1 MHERCFTGQLASPP
15 DMIIILGSSRSGTTW
30 LGKIFDSHP
39 DVIYLH
45 EPDSIL
51 VNREIPFQVNENEL
65 EEYTTLASKYMTR
78 LLDVKNIKVS
88 GSLPMFKKNY
98 RNAIMHLF
106 RYTYVYSSKAL
117 QKGIGA
123 GRLRNIGVPDFFSEE
138 IKASCRHVIKTVD
151 SLNRAH
157 LFSRAIPNAHILHLI
172 RHPCGYVASRLRG
185 IKLSLL
191 GSDTFMASIS
201 RMPEARK
208 RGLSLDYLERLSI
221 EERLACQWMI
231 QNEKTINDMEGEGN
245 YKLVIYDEL
254 CQNPMQVTKELF
266 RFSAL
271 DWNSQTEE
279 FIRLCQNARDG
290 KKGYFQVI
298 RNPAKAAFQW
308 KKELDRSQ
316 ISRIMDFVA
325 DSAPGRIFHD

>member
-1 MHERCFTGQLASPP
+1 
-15 DMIIILGSSRSGTTW
+15 MIIILGSSRSGTTW

-51 VNREIPFQVNENEL
+51 VNREIPFQVNEDEL
-65 EEYTTLASKYMTR
+65 EEYITSASIYISQ

-98 RNAIMHLF
+98 RNALMHLF
-106 RYTYVYSSKAL
+106 RNTYVYSSKTL
-117 QKGIGA
+117 QRCIGA
-123 GRLRNIGVPDFFSEE
+123 GKLRTIGVPDLFSEE
-138 IKASCRHVIKTVD
+138 KKSTCRHVIKSVD

-157 LFSRAIPNAHILHLI
+157 LFSRAMPNAHILHLI

-191 GSDTFMASIS
+191 GSSTFMASIS

-208 RGLSLDYLERLSI
+208 RGLTLDYLERLSV
-221 EERLACQWMI
+221 EEQLACHWMI
-231 QNEKTINDMEGEGN
+231 QNEKTINDMEGEDN

-254 CQNPMQVTKELF
+254 CQNPIQVTKALF

-279 FIRLCQNARDG
+279 FIRLCQNARNG

-308 KKELDRSQ
+308 KNELDRSQ

-325 DSAPGRIFHD
+325 DSAPGRIFKD

>member
-1 MHERCFTGQLASPP
+1 
-15 DMIIILGSSRSGTTW
+15 MIIILGSQRSGTTW

-39 DVIYLH
+39 DVLYLH

-51 VNREIPFQVNENEL
+51 VNREIPFQVNEDEL
-65 EEYTTLASKYMTR
+65 EEYKTVASKYVSQM
-78 LLDVKNIKVS
+78 LDVKNIKVT
-88 GSLPMFKKNY
+88 GSLPVFKKNY
-98 RNAIMHLF
+98 RNALMHLF
-106 RYTYVYSSKAL
+106 RYAYVYSSKAL
-117 QKGIGA
+117 QRGIGTEK
-123 GRLRNIGVPDFFSEE
+123 LRNIGVPDFFSEE
-138 IKASCRHVIKTVD
+138 KKANCRHVIKSVN

-172 RHPCGYVASRLRG
+172 RHPCGHVASTLRG
-185 IKLSLL
+185 IKLGLVD
-191 GSDTFMASIS
+191 SDTFMASIS

-208 RGLSLDYLERLSI
+208 RGLTLDYLEGLSI
-221 EERLACQWMI
+221 EEQIACNWMI
-231 QNEKTINDMEGEGN
+231 QNEKTINDMEGEDNN
-245 YKLVIYDEL
+245 YKLVVYDEL

-266 RFSAL
+266 GFSAL
-271 DWNSQTEE
+271 EWNSQSEE
-279 FIRLCQNARDG
+279 FIRLCQNASDG

-308 KKELDRSQ
+308 KNELDRRQ